1 MKFKMTSLNPARLTG
16 IALLAAAAVVFPFS
30 PLLAAGLAF
39 LYMVLCLMAAF
50 FPQSN
55 FFLPVISRGK
65 TGENFVALTFDDGP
79 SPLTRDLLDLLDRY
93 SAKATF
99 FVSGVNVLK
108 YPDVVGEIIAR
119 GHTLGNHSF
128 HHHPF
133 LMLCSYRHLKEEIFR
148 VQEIL
153 KEMGVC
159 VFAFRPPVGIVNP
172 KLPLVLDKL
181 GMFCVTFS
189 CRAFDAG
196 NRRVRN
202 LGARILKRV
211 KPDDIILLH
220 DGLPDAGDHHLVI
233 AEAERVLR
241 GLKDRKLKIL
251 PLADL
256 IGRDVMAE
264 IPQVVKSIDVIKI
277 F

>member
-1 MKFKMTSLNPARLTG
+1 
-16 IALLAAAAVVFPFS
+16 
-30 PLLAAGLAF
+30 
-39 LYMVLCLMAAF
+39 
-50 FPQSN
+50 
-55 FFLPVISRGK
+55 
-65 TGENFVALTFDDGP
+65 
-79 SPLTRDLLDLLDRY
+79 
-93 SAKATF
+93 
-99 FVSGVNVLK
+99 
-108 YPDVVGEIIAR
+108 
-119 GHTLGNHSF
+119 
-128 HHHPF
+128 
-133 LMLCSYRHLKEEIFR
+133 
-148 VQEIL
+148 
-153 KEMGVC
+153 
-159 VFAFRPPVGIVNP
+159 
-172 KLPLVLDKL
+172 
-181 GMFCVTFS
+181 
-189 CRAFDAG
+189 
-196 NRRVRN
+196 RRVRN